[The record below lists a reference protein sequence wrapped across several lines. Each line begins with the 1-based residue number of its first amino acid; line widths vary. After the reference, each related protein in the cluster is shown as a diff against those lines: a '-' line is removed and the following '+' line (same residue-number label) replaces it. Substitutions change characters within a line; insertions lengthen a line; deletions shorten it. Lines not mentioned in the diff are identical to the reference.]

1 MSSIQYRSEIDGL
14 RALAVIPVILFH
26 INNEILP
33 GGYIGVDI
41 FFVISGFLITSII
54 LNEYKRGIFS
64 FSNFWMRRIMRI
76 LPVLITVVFMTLI
89 TGRIILYGPDIN
101 NLGNQGIAALLS
113 FANISHWLLA
123 GDYWGF
129 TAESSPLLHTWSL
142 SVEEQFYLFFPLF
155 MIITLKYLHRWIGV
169 VFIIFT
175 LLSISL
181 FLVGTQMSPAATFYL
196 LPTRAWEL
204 GAGAILSIIFF
215 KKNLQFTSNNI
226 LAIVGFLLII
236 LSYFFIGDKGGISPF
251 LVIPVFGA
259 VLIIAFT
266 KDSNSIINKILSM
279 RPVTYI
285 GKISYSLYLW
295 HWPILVLSRQYGL
308 KHNLEINYMYISIF
322 IFILSVL
329 SYHFIE
335 TYTRKNRRAIPYI
348 LFFLVVNLIFSYT
361 LKISKGTTTAYSK
374 TEWHGQLYNVQRT
387 EWPEFI
393 RKRMKGIDT
402 PEDTSIDTDIY
413 TKGGIIKLY
422 GKNTPDIVLFGDS
435 HAIMW
440 SRVIDESAKELNA
453 SISFY
458 GADGIPTFFNIPVT
472 KKKQGSAF
480 LNAEEMYVF
489 EQAKLNYLKK
499 WKPKIIIISSYWSG
513 QNQKLISE
521 LMLYIREIGSKV
533 LLIEDPPVLYFGDKN
548 TPKYLS
554 SIGLAPAMNFKQ
566 YVKQGKS
573 AQYKIGLNLIEN
585 LSKKYDFIETIHV
598 SDIFLHDE
606 KVLVIDSYDV
616 LYIDDD
622 HLSYKGS
629 LKAKNRIITELKK
642 HL

>member
-54 LNEYKRGIFS
+54 LNEYERGMFS

-76 LPVLITVVFMTLI
+76 LPVLITVVFVTLI
-89 TGRIILYGPDIN
+89 SGRIILYGPDIN

-129 TAESSPLLHTWSL
+129 AAESSPLLHTWSL

-155 MIITLKYLHRWIGV
+155 MIIALKYFHRWVGLL
-169 VFIIFT
+169 FIIFT
-175 LLSISL
+175 LLSVVI

-196 LPTRAWEL
+196 FPTRAWEL
-204 GAGAILSIIFF
+204 GAGAILSIMFF
-215 KKNLQFTSNNI
+215 KKHLQFKSNNI
-226 LAIVGFLLII
+226 LAMVGFLLII

-251 LVIPVFGA
+251 LVIPVLGA
-259 VLIIAFT
+259 VLIIAFA
-266 KDSNSIINKILSM
+266 KDPNSIINKILSAK
-279 RPVTYI
+279 PIVYI

-295 HWPILVLSRQYGL
+295 HWPILVLARQYGL
-308 KHNLEINYMYISIF
+308 KHNLDINYIYLSIL

-335 TYTRKNRRAIPYI
+335 TYTRKNRKAIPYI
-348 LFFLVVNLIFSYT
+348 LFFLVVGLFFSYT
-361 LKISKGTTTAYSK
+361 LKISKGSTTPYSK
-374 TEWHGQLYNVQRT
+374 TEWHGQLYNTQRVV
-387 EWPEFI
+387 WPDYI
-393 RKRMKGIDT
+393 KKRMKGIDS
-402 PEDTSIDTDIY
+402 PEDTSIDTNIY
-413 TKGGIIKLY
+413 AKGGIIKLY
-422 GKNTPDIVLFGDS
+422 GKDTPDIVLLGDS

-440 SRVIDESAKELNA
+440 SRIIDETAKELKT

-458 GADGIPTFFNIPVT
+458 GADGTPAFFDIPVT

-480 LNAEEMYVF
+480 LNSEEMYVF
-489 EQAKLNYLKK
+489 EQAKLKYIKK
-499 WKPKIIIISSYWSG
+499 WKPKIVMMSSYWSG
-513 QNQKLISE
+513 QNQKLVLE
-521 LMLYIREIGSKV
+521 LIQYIGKIGSNI

-548 TPKYLS
+548 APQYLS
-554 SIGLAPAMNFKQ
+554 SIGLTPAINFKQ
-566 YVKQGKS
+566 YIKQGN
-573 AQYKIGLNLIEN
+573 AEQYMVGRNFIKNISE
-585 LSKKYDFIETIHV
+585 KYNFVETIPI
-598 SDIFLHDE
+598 SDIFLHDG

-629 LKAKNRIITELKK
+629 LKAKNRILKMLKK